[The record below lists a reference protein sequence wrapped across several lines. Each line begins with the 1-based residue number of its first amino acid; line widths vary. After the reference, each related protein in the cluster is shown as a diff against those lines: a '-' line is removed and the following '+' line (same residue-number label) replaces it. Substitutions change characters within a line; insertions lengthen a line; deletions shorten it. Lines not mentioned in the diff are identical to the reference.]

1 LNLALQTVSRAAA
14 GRRGLILSKKKKEKK
29 PEWKFFWKNVDGL
42 GRINRMAAGAALLAL
57 AFQNKDEG
65 PNPLMLCAG
74 VYLLVV
80 GFLRWCS
87 LRALLRKP
95 TKRAYLRHYPEAAEV

>member
-1 LNLALQTVSRAAA
+1 M
-14 GRRGLILSKKKKEKK
+14 SKKKRAKK

-42 GRINRMAAGAALLAL
+42 GRINRMGAGAALLAL

-65 PNPLMLCAG
+65 PNPLMVCAG
-74 VYLLVV
+74 AYLLVV

-87 LRALLRKP
+87 LRALLKKP
-95 TKRAYLRHYPEAAEV
+95 TKRAFLRHYPEAAKG